1 MVLLIGSYQDLK
13 CLDDHGYDHL
23 EGVRREELDVVP

>member
-1 MVLLIGSYQDLK
+1 MMLMMGSYQDLK
-13 CLDDHGYDHL
+13 GLDDHGYDHL

>member
-1 MVLLIGSYQDLK
+1 MMLMMDSYQDLK
-13 CLDDHGYDHL
+13 CLDDHDYDHL

>member
-1 MVLLIGSYQDLK
+1 MMLMMGNYQDLK
-13 CLDDHGYDHL
+13 GLDDHGYVHL